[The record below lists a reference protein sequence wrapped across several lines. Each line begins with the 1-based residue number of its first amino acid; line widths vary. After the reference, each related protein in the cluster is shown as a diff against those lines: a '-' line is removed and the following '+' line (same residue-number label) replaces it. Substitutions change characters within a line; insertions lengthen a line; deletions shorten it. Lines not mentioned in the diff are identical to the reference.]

1 MVITNISAVIKIKV
15 SMNSLF
21 YGEVFMFPA
30 DKNARINELPFVA
43 PCNKLKLNAPFRWLR
58 KGWADIKK
66 APKQSLTY
74 GLIIVVLSYV
84 VSLMVWLYG
93 GLGLLASVVSG
104 FLFLGPV
111 LAIGLYSISCQIQAG
126 MTPKLGYCLREGK
139 RHLGNELIFAV
150 ILSVIFLV
158 WARAASM
165 THILYPEVTNAVW
178 TQFIPF
184 LAVGTFEGAVFS
196 AIIFCFSA
204 FSLPMI
210 MDRKVDVVTAVI
222 TSINAVLRNKAVL
235 FLWACLIVFIV
246 AVGFATAFIGFIVLM
261 PLVGHATWHAYQET
275 INADDWPKQ
284 GNINEN

>member
-1 MVITNISAVIKIKV
+1 
-15 SMNSLF
+15 
-21 YGEVFMFPA
+21 MFPK
-30 DKNARINELPFVA
+30 DQNVNVNELPFVA
-43 PCNKLKLNAPFRWLR
+43 PCNKLKINAPLRWLR
-58 KGWADIKK
+58 LGWSDIKK

-74 GLIIVVLSYV
+74 GAIIVGLSYV
-84 VSLMVWLYG
+84 VSLMVWTYG
-93 GLGLLASVVSG
+93 GLGLLVSLLSG

-126 MTPKLGYCLREGK
+126 MTPQLGYCLREGK

-165 THILYPEVTNAVW
+165 THILFPEVANAAW

-210 MDRKVDVVTAVI
+210 MDRKTDVITAVI

-235 FLWACLIVFIV
+235 FLWACIIVVIV
-246 AVGFATAFIGFIVLM
+246 SIGFVTAFIGFIVLM

-275 INADDWPKQ
+275 IDADSWPKHQ
-284 GNINEN
+284 SLN

>member
-1 MVITNISAVIKIKV
+1 
-15 SMNSLF
+15 
-21 YGEVFMFPA
+21 MFPT
-30 DKNARINELPFVA
+30 DENAHSNELPFVA
-43 PCNKLKLNAPFRWLR
+43 PCNKLKMDAPIRWLR
-58 KGWADIKK
+58 LGWLDIKV

-74 GLIIVVLSYV
+74 GAVLVGLCYV

-93 GLGLLASVVSG
+93 GLGLLASLLSG

-126 MTPKLGYCLREGK
+126 MTPQLGYCLREGK

-165 THILYPEVTNAVW
+165 THILFPEQSNADW
-178 TQFIPF
+178 SQFVPF
-184 LAVGTFEGAVFS
+184 FAVGTFEGAIFS

-210 MDRKVDVVTAVI
+210 MDRKVDVVTAIV
-222 TSINAVLRNKAVL
+222 TSINAVLRNRRVSL
-235 FLWACLIVFIV
+235 LWAIIIVLIVAI
-246 AVGFATAFIGFIVLM
+246 GFATAFIGFIVLM

-275 INADDWPKQ
+275 IEAETWPKH
-284 GNINEN
+284 GIIAEE

>member
-1 MVITNISAVIKIKV
+1 
-15 SMNSLF
+15 
-21 YGEVFMFPA
+21 MFPA
-30 DKNARINELPFVA
+30 DKAAPHELPFVA
-43 PCNKLKLNAPFRWLR
+43 PCHELKMDAPIRWLR
-58 KGWADIKK
+58 LAWTDIKT

-74 GLIIVVLSYV
+74 GSIIVGLSYV
-84 VSLMVWLYG
+84 VSLMVWFYG
-93 GLGLLASVVSG
+93 GLGLLGSLLSG

-126 MTPKLGYCLREGK
+126 MTPKLGYCLREGR

-165 THILYPEVTNAVW
+165 THILFPEVSDAAW
-178 TQFIPF
+178 TEFIPF
-184 LAVGTFEGAVFS
+184 LAVGTLEGAVFS

-210 MDRKVDVVTAVI
+210 MDRKTDVVTAVI
-222 TSINAVLRNKAVL
+222 TSINAVLRNKRVL
-235 FLWACLIVFIV
+235 FLWACIIVIIV
-246 AVGFATAFIGFIVLM
+246 AIGFATAFIGFIVLM

-275 INADDWPKQ
+275 INANAWPKQ
-284 GNINEN
+284 GAITDN

>member
-1 MVITNISAVIKIKV
+1 
-15 SMNSLF
+15 
-21 YGEVFMFPA
+21 MFPV
-30 DKNARINELPFVA
+30 DENSSTNELPFVA
-43 PCNKLKLNAPFRWLR
+43 PCKKLKMGAPMRWLQL
-58 KGWADIKK
+58 GWGDIKK

-74 GLIIVVLSYV
+74 GTIIVGVSYA
-84 VSLMVWLYG
+84 VSFMVWTYG
-93 GLGLLASVVSG
+93 GLGLLISLLSG

-126 MTPKLGYCLREGK
+126 MTPQLGYCLREGE

-165 THILYPEVTNAVW
+165 THILFPEVSNAAW
-178 TQFIPF
+178 TEFIPF

-210 MDRKVDVVTAVI
+210 MDRKTDVVTAVI
-222 TSINAVLRNKAVL
+222 TSINAVLRNKGVL
-235 FLWACLIVFIV
+235 FLWGGIIVLIVAI
-246 AVGFATAFIGFIVLM
+246 GFVTAFIGFIVLM

-275 INADDWPKQ
+275 INAEEWPKH
-284 GNINEN
+284 GSLNDN

>member
-1 MVITNISAVIKIKV
+1 
-15 SMNSLF
+15 
-21 YGEVFMFPA
+21 MFPA
-30 DKNARINELPFVA
+30 DQNAHTNELPFVA
-43 PCNKLKLNAPFRWLR
+43 PCKKLKMNAPIRWLR
-58 KGWADIKK
+58 LGWADIKK

-74 GLIIVVLSYV
+74 GAIIVALTYT
-84 VSLMVWLYG
+84 VSLMVWFYG
-93 GLGLLASVVSG
+93 GLGLLASLVSG

-111 LAIGLYSISCQIQAG
+111 LAIGLYSISCQLQAG
-126 MTPKLGYCLREGK
+126 MEPQLGYCLREGK

-165 THILYPEVTNAVW
+165 THILYPEVSNAVW

-184 LAVGTFEGAVFS
+184 LAVGTLEGSVFS

-222 TSINAVLRNKAVL
+222 TSINAVLRNKSVL
-235 FLWACLIVFIV
+235 FLWACIIVLIVAI
-246 AVGFATAFIGFIVLM
+246 GFATAFIGFVVLM

-275 INADDWPKQ
+275 INSDDWPRHKSLDTD
-284 GNINEN
+284 